1 MKKFIVFIL
10 GLCLLES
17 IITKPIS
24 VAALEN
30 NNVYIS
36 YAPLTQQE
44 KSLIFEKGYQKI
56 IEYNDSKTRS
66 SGTHTDTTCT
76 SMQKRGYDWIGYS
89 KQCFQETYS
98 AVSLSSGTFDF
109 SVSIVGIG
117 ISIPVANMK
126 QSANGSYAL
135 TASDLEKVNKKGYY
149 SCLRMKAY
157 LTKASYTAKI
167 YDNASGALLSTSN
180 YTHTYRYK
188 RNKKSGIDYYLYA
201 RTTTQ
206 CNEIKKNK
214 YVGTKSEKSAMN
226 KTAWKKVSTKD
237 SVLP

>member
-76 SMQKRGYDWIGYS
+76 SMQKRGYDLIGYS

-98 AVSLSSGTFDF
+98 AVSL
-109 SVSIVGIG
+109 
-117 ISIPVANMK
+117 
-126 QSANGSYAL
+126 
-135 TASDLEKVNKKGYY
+135 
-149 SCLRMKAY
+149 
-157 LTKASYTAKI
+157 
-167 YDNASGALLSTSN
+167 
-180 YTHTYRYK
+180 
-188 RNKKSGIDYYLYA
+188 
-201 RTTTQ
+201 
-206 CNEIKKNK
+206 
-214 YVGTKSEKSAMN
+214 
-226 KTAWKKVSTKD
+226 
-237 SVLP
+237 